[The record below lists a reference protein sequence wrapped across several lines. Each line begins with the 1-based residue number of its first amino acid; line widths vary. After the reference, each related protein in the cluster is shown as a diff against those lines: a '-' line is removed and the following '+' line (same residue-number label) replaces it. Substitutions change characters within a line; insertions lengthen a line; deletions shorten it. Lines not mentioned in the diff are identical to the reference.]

1 MRSST
6 VYGVEPTGDVTYLTI
21 VAGTKQLEVK
31 ALQDFRA
38 PLDSPV
44 SISFDPARL
53 YFFDDAGMRI
63 RGV

>member
-1 MRSST
+1 MLSST
-6 VYGVEPTGDVTYLTI
+6 VSGVEPTGDCTYLTI
-21 VAGTKQLEVK
+21 AGRTKQLEVK
-31 ALQDFRA
+31 AARDFRA

-44 SISFDPARL
+44 SIGFDPARL